1 MSEPWKNKV
10 PFATLLLNIF
20 GYLSL
25 VPLIV
30 LSIYGQYEMAIISG
44 LFLSVVSTTLCK
56 KYSVVKVTDLV
67 FLGFFLGSSLLLLF
81 PLWTSIISAY
91 YNAMLWFILALMS
104 GISILVKR
112 PFTLEYAK
120 QRVSE
125 SVWATPQFYRINQ
138 LITMVFFLV
147 FGTDTVISIL
157 IDDRLIR
164 YVLAFSLLGVA
175 LAAPSIVPKLYVQIG
190 FKEDS
195 SPQSDVDMSRMSIEE
210 IFSGMVERF
219 NPGAAEGLKAVLQ
232 FSVTG
237 LQSGE
242 FFIDIKN
249 STATLVR
256 GVDTSPD
263 LLVEIDSEDWVAIV
277 EGRLDGTQAY
287 MTGKMK
293 VKGDMNLMFIL
304 EQLFPTMSSKQ
315 DNCHTE
321 QDHPDNWNLPGL
333 QQGPQ

>member
-1 MSEPWKNKV
+1 MSEPWKKTTPRV
-10 PFATLLLNIF
+10 TILLNVF
-20 GYLSL
+20 SYLAL

-30 LSIYGQYEMAIISG
+30 LSIYGQYEMAILSG
-44 LFLSVVSTTLCK
+44 LSLSVVSTTLCK
-56 KYSVVKVTDLV
+56 RYSVVKVTDLV

-81 PLWTSIISAY
+81 PWWTLIISTY

-175 LAAPSIVPKLYVQIG
+175 LAAPSIVPKLYVQSG
-190 FKEDS
+190 LKVDS
-195 SPQSDVDMSRMSIEE
+195 SLQSKVDMSQISMEE

-219 NPGAAEGLKAVLQ
+219 NPDAAEDIEAVLQ
-232 FSVTG
+232 FSLTG

-242 FFIDIKN
+242 FFIDIKD

-256 GVDTSPD
+256 GVDRSPE
-263 LLVEIDSEDWVAIV
+263 LLVEIDSEDWIAVV
-277 EGRLDGTQAY
+277 EGRLDGTRAY
-287 MTGKMK
+287 MSGKMK
-293 VKGDMNLMFIL
+293 VKGDMNLLFIL
-304 EQLFPTMSSKQ
+304 DQLFPTMRVSS
-315 DNCHTE
+315 DIPNS
-321 QDHPDNWNLPGL
+321 NRRVLSRNI
-333 QQGPQ
+333 

>member
-1 MSEPWKNKV
+1 MSEPWEKDTSRVNI
-10 PFATLLLNIF
+10 LLNVF

-30 LSIYGQYEMAIISG
+30 LSIVGQYEMAIISA
-44 LFLSVVSTTLCK
+44 LFLSVVSTTLCWR
-56 KYSVVKVTDLV
+56 YSVVKVTDLV
-67 FLGFFLGSSLLLLF
+67 FLGFFLFSSLLLLF
-81 PLWTSIISAY
+81 PWWISIISTY

-104 GISILVKR
+104 GISLLVKR

-164 YVLAFSLLGVA
+164 YVLSFSLLGVA
-175 LAAPSIVPKLYVQIG
+175 LATPSIVPKLYVQSG
-190 FKEDS
+190 LKVDS
-195 SPQSDVDMSRMSIEE
+195 SLHSEVDMSEMSMEE
-210 IFSGMVERF
+210 VFSGMVERF
-219 NPGAAEGLKAVLQ
+219 NPVAAEGLKAVLQ
-232 FSVTG
+232 FSLTG

-242 FFIDIKN
+242 FIIDIKD

-256 GVDTSPD
+256 GVDRSPE
-263 LLVEIDSEDWVAIV
+263 LFVEIDSEDWIAVV
-277 EGRLDGTQAY
+277 EGRLDGTRAY
-287 MTGKMK
+287 MSSKMK
-293 VKGDMNLMFIL
+293 VKGDMNLLLML
-304 EQLFPTMSSKQ
+304 DQLFPTMRVLA
-315 DNCHTE
+315 E
-321 QDHPDNWNLPGL
+321 RNLG
-333 QQGPQ
+333 GK

>member
-1 MSEPWKNKV
+1 MSEPWKK
-10 PFATLLLNIF
+10 ATPRMTILLNVF
-20 GYLSL
+20 GYLAL

-30 LSIYGQYEMAIISG
+30 LSIYGQYEMAILSG
-44 LFLSVVSTTLCK
+44 LSLSVVSTTLCK

-81 PLWTSIISAY
+81 PWWTLTISTY

-175 LAAPSIVPKLYVQIG
+175 LAAPSIVPKLYVQSG
-190 FKEDS
+190 LKVDS
-195 SPQSDVDMSRMSIEE
+195 SLQSKVDMSQLSMEDL
-210 IFSGMVERF
+210 FSGMIERF
-219 NPGAAEGLKAVLQ
+219 NPDAAEGLNAVLQ
-232 FSVTG
+232 FSLTG

-242 FFIDIKN
+242 FFIDIKD

-256 GVDTSPD
+256 GVDRSSE
-263 LLVEIDSEDWVAIV
+263 LVVEIDSDDWVAIV

-293 VKGDMNLMFIL
+293 VKGDMNLLFIL

-321 QDHPDNWNLPGL
+321 QDYPDKWNLPILEKKGA
-333 QQGPQ
+333 